1 MKKALILL
9 MATAVALIMP
19 YVFSMR
25 APSMAQA
32 PWKSFAQEPGRYLAP
47 TIVPKNV
54 PVQNKTLVATLN
66 NTIQTLQHIKK
77 ESDVSKVALEKNI
90 TELERELEKLD
101 KINTKKPREASLY
114 NSLSCLI
121 EYLDQLIRSI
131 TDPCRGYRSIL
142 GKRGVEGFK
151 EIKKMAEI
159 EATLSLRMTL
169 YSKNNLEELMELD
182 DAIALDALIKKA
194 KFTIGA
200 LERCLNGQLRFWDIQ
215 DYLLSAFAAR
225 HLDYELSTS
234 LYYDKI
240 SPLLSSIEK
249 LELKFEMGYKDF
261 ISYYRGR
268 GVEFDSDDEK
278 FS

>member
-101 KINTKKPREASLY
+101 KITPKFLKKPREASLY

-169 YSKNNLEELMELD
+169 YSKNNLETEIKFIKRHIE
-182 DAIALDALIKKA
+182 AILRNMKLIQIKKTSNS
-194 KFTIGA
+194 FIYCHYVSIHRLYNIFNTILVILA
-200 LERCLNGQLRFWDIQ
+200 TNEYI
-215 DYLLSAFAAR
+215 
-225 HLDYELSTS
+225 
-234 LYYDKI
+234 
-240 SPLLSSIEK
+240 
-249 LELKFEMGYKDF
+249 
-261 ISYYRGR
+261 
-268 GVEFDSDDEK
+268 
-278 FS
+278 